1 MRTPAFWYRPPGVAA
16 TALAPLGAL
25 YGLAGRRRM
34 AATVPHRAGAPV
46 VCVGNLVAGGAG
58 KTPVGLAVAAAL
70 RARGV
75 AVHALTRGHGGRE
88 RGPLRVDPARHGA
101 ADVGDEALLLAADF
115 PCWVARD
122 RAAGADA
129 AVAAGAEVLVMDDGF
144 QNPGLFKD
152 LSLVVVD
159 GAVGFGNGRL
169 IPAGPLRERIADGIK
184 RADALVILGEDRTG
198 VAALAHGLPV
208 LRGRLEPSAA
218 SADLRG
224 RRVLAFAG
232 IGRPEKFFA
241 TLESLGAELA
251 ARVPFADHHPYRPA
265 EVAALLDRAAA
276 LGALPVTTAKDA
288 VRLPGDLRLRVR
300 VLPVAVAWE
309 DPGALSRLLDRL
321 PPTRPLTCPPTCPP
335 EGGSHGEAA

>member
-1 MRTPAFWYRPPGVAA
+1 MKTPAFWYHPPGLASA
-16 TALAPLGAL
+16 ALAPLGAL

-34 AATVPHRAGAPV
+34 AAAEPHRAGTPV

-88 RGPLRVDPARHGA
+88 RGPVLVDPARHGA
-101 ADVGDEALLLAADF
+101 DDVGDEALLLAADI

-129 AVAAGAEVLVMDDGF
+129 AVAAGAEILVMDDGF

-152 LSLVVVD
+152 VSLVVVD

-169 IPAGPLRERIADGIK
+169 IPAGPLRERIADGLA
-184 RADALVILGEDRTG
+184 RADALVILGDDRAG
-198 VAALAHGLPV
+198 VAALAQGRPV
-208 LRGRLEPSAA
+208 LRGRLEPSTD
-218 SADLRG
+218 SAELRG

-241 TLESLGAELA
+241 TLESLGADLA

-265 EVAALLDRAAA
+265 EVAALLERAAA
-276 LGALPVTTAKDA
+276 LDALPVTTAKDA
-288 VRLPGDLRLRVR
+288 VRLPAALRAHIR

-309 DPGALSRLLDRL
+309 DPSALARLLDRL
-321 PPTRPLTCPPTCPP
+321 PPTCPP

>member
-1 MRTPAFWYRPPGVAA
+1 MRTPVFWYRPPGLAA
-16 TALAPLGAL
+16 AALAPLGAL

-34 AATVPHRAGAPV
+34 AGAVPRRVGVPV

-58 KTPVGLAVAAAL
+58 KTPVGLAVADAL
-70 RARGV
+70 LARGV
-75 AVHALTRGHGGRE
+75 AAHALTRGHGGRE

-101 ADVGDEALLLAADF
+101 GDVGDEALLLAAAL

-122 RAAGADA
+122 RAAGAGA
-129 AVAAGAEVLVMDDGF
+129 AVAGGAGAIVMDDGF

-169 IPAGPLRERIADGIK
+169 IPAGPLRERIAEGIG
-184 RADALVILGEDRTG
+184 RADALVILGQDRAG
-198 VAALAHGLPV
+198 VAALAAGRPV
-208 LRGRLEPSAA
+208 LRARLEPPADH
-218 SADLRG
+218 ADLRG

-241 TLESLGAELA
+241 TLESLGAVLA

-265 EVAALLDRAAA
+265 EVAALLERAAA
-276 LGALPVTTAKDA
+276 LDALPVTTAKDA
-288 VRLPGDLRLRVR
+288 VRLPAGLRAGPDARIR
-300 VLPVAVAWE
+300 VLPVTVAWE
-309 DPGALSRLLDRL
+309 DPARLHRLLDRL
-321 PPTRPLTCPPTCPP
+321 PLK
-335 EGGSHGEAA
+335 EGPHGEAA